1 MPRAGFRLGRAVA
14 LACLLVGLGLAGP
27 AASAATDRGDSTAA
41 WSVILDPHQPL
52 AERQQA
58 LAKLEQDAQSDGQ
71 SELYLLGSLYHMG
84 PHASGAPV
92 PQDLDKATLYLG
104 NAALRGSLLAMAK
117 MAEIKLDTR
126 KYREA
131 MIWAQVF
138 AHYAMLLPEG
148 ERPPEGYTAELV
160 QRILD
165 KLGRSSIPQV
175 MPDVAAFIAQH
186 DADIRAGTDSHF
198 DGKAVRPR
206 PKERSVV
213 TPNGR
218 FAPQSGFAD
227 YLLAFGPDG
236 SVAHAWLLDSVPDP
250 ALGETLRHYV
260 SEMAIPEQPA
270 GTGARLRYAWLP
282 AMFDD
287 HRYQAAPGTSK
298 HRP

>member
-1 MPRAGFRLGRAVA
+1 VGA
-14 LACLLVGLGLAGP
+14 LACLMVGLGLAAP
-27 AASAATDRGDSTAA
+27 AMATAPAQDDSTKA
-41 WSVILDPHQPL
+41 WSVILDPQQPL
-52 AERQQA
+52 AVRQQT
-58 LAKLEQDAQSDGQ
+58 LAGLEKQAADGDQ
-71 SELYLLGSLYHMG
+71 GELYLLGSLYHMG

-138 AHYAMLLPEG
+138 AHYAMLLPDG

-175 MPDVAAFIAQH
+175 MPDVADFIAQH
-186 DADIRAGTDSHF
+186 DASIRAGTSSHF
-198 DGKAVRPR
+198 DAKTPRPK
-206 PKERSVV
+206 PKERSVT
-213 TPNGR
+213 TPDGR

-227 YLLAFGPDG
+227 YLLAFRPDG
-236 SVAHAWLLDSVPDP
+236 SVAHAWLLDAVPDP
-250 ALGETLRHYV
+250 ALGESLRHYV
-260 SEMAIPEQPA
+260 SEMTIPAAPA
-270 GTGARLRYAWLP
+270 GTGTSLRYAWQP

-287 HRYQAAPGTSK
+287 HRYRMTGAPQR
-298 HRP
+298 RP